1 MAESQGGRHLTLFA
15 TEALEEADR
24 IATICNACRYCE
36 GLCAVF
42 PAIETKRAFVDA
54 DLNYFANLCH
64 ACGACYQACQ
74 FSPPHEFNVNLPRVL
89 AQVRSDSYKSY
100 AWPRALGPLFERNG
114 LWISLL
120 TVMSVATY
128 ILAFVATS
136 DPGVLWAAGTEPGAF
151 YRLMPHN
158 AMAVLFGTV
167 FIYAITAIFFG
178 FRAFWREV
186 GRDQSADSPS
196 LWRAIRD
203 AGELRY
209 LGGGSDG
216 CRNTDDLSPDP
227 RRMYHH
233 LTFYGFLSCFLSTI
247 VATFYHYL
255 GGWPAPYAWYEP
267 PVVLGTLGGL
277 SLLAGTWGLLNAKFR
292 RNPIMEDLPRRGMDV
307 AFPLMLFLTALT
319 GLALLALRATPAMG
333 ILLGLHLGVVFA
345 LFLTLPY
352 SKFVHGLYRFG
363 ALLRYAVETRR
374 GVKVVE

>member
-1 MAESQGGRHLTLFA
+1 MFA
-15 TEALEEADR
+15 TKALEEADR

-89 AQVRSDSYKSY
+89 AQVRADSYKSY
-100 AWPRALGPLFERNG
+100 AWPRAFGPIFERNG

-120 TVMSVATY
+120 TTLSIAAY
-128 ILAFVATS
+128 ILTFVATA
-136 DPGVLWAAGTEPGAF
+136 DPGAIWATGAEPGAF
-151 YRLMPHN
+151 YRLMPHET
-158 AMAVLFGTV
+158 MALLFGAA
-167 FIYAITAIFFG
+167 FLYAIVAITLG

-186 GRDQSADSPS
+186 GPDRTAEAPS
-196 LWRAIRD
+196 IWQAMRD

-209 LGGGSDG
+209 LGGGGDG
-216 CRNTDDLSPDP
+216 CQNTDDFSPDR

-233 LTFYGFLSCFLSTI
+233 LTFYGFLFCFLATA
-247 VATFYHYL
+247 VATLYHYAL
-255 GGWPAPYAWYEP
+255 GRPAPYAWYEL
-267 PVVLGTLGGL
+267 PVVIGTLGGL
-277 SLLAGTWGLLNAKFR
+277 GLLIGTWGLLVAKLQ

-307 AFPLMLFLTALT
+307 AFTLMLFLTALT
-319 GLALLALRATPAMG
+319 GLALLAFRATPAMG
-333 ILLGLHLGVVFA
+333 ILLAVHLGVVLA
-345 LFLTLPY
+345 LFLALPY

-363 ALLRYAVETRR
+363 ALLRYAIETRG